1 MSWIWWVLIILVATA
16 IVLFLINYFRPVKE
30 NDDGLSALRRAF
42 GGGCGAKGGE
52 ELF

>member
-1 MSWIWWVLIILVATA
+1 MSWILWLLIILAVAT